1 MHQRDDLGPVVQT
14 PPSCRLFSRAG
25 QILRQSGAK
34 RDDLNLLR
42 LHLVSSVGLKK
53 GGVVAGRSA
62 AKDEDIRL
70 RTDIA
75 LMIPASGCN
84 KTHISRC
91 NPCTALCHLFGCLG
105 AATKSLSAESSLH
118 RDEKTSPAAAVF
130 PSRWLA
136 VRLAVCLYIYLTPAL
151 SPCLPSTAL
160 SLPCALHRRASR
172 CAAALRSGGVRGRP
186 AFTATRST
194 YKYSAAATYS
204 SAAPAGGS
212 LVEDDEP
219 AGGFDDDG
227 GGCAMG
233 HLCVHVCV
241 CTAIRPSIVKTVP
254 LPGGQGRC
262 SFCSTST
269 AVFAAL
275 PLHVATARRHC
286 PSRPHPA
293 PGPASGTAVRPTATA
308 GGRRA
313 GRGRAAAGG
322 ATGRRAAGDQTDTLP
337 LAWRVAL
344 PVCRREAVPRA
355 VVVCR

>member
-118 RDEKTSPAAAVF
+118 RDEKTSPAAAVSPLPLAGR
-130 PSRWLA
+130 PSGCLSIYLSYTCFISLPAIYRAVPA
-136 VRLAVCLYIYLTPAL
+136 VRPPP
-151 SPCLPSTAL
+151 PCIPLR
-160 SLPCALHRRASR
+160 RRAEKRWCPGPASFHR
-172 CAAALRSGGVRGRP
+172 DEVDVQVQRGRDVLL
-186 AFTATRST
+186 RR
-194 YKYSAAATYS
+194 
-204 SAAPAGGS
+204 AGGGQ
-212 LVEDDEP
+212 P
-219 AGGFDDDG
+219 G
-227 GGCAMG
+227 GGRRAG
-233 HLCVHVCV
+233 RRLRRRRRRVRDGAFV
-241 CTAIRPSIVKTVP
+241 CTRLCLHCHKAFHRQDSTFTWRPRA
-254 LPGGQGRC
+254 LQFLFHFHCR
-262 SFCSTST
+262 FCCPS
-269 AVFAAL
+269 
-275 PLHVATARRHC
+275 TARRHC
-286 PSRPHPA
+286 PSPLPVAPSPSPRSRLRYGRTASRYSRRTQSRP
-293 PGPASGTAVRPTATA
+293 GA
-308 GGRRA
+308 GGG
-313 GRGRAAAGG
+313 GRGDGAQGG
-322 ATGRRAAGDQTDTLP
+322 R
-337 LAWRVAL
+337 
-344 PVCRREAVPRA
+344 
-355 VVVCR
+355 